1 MNKETV
7 LNTFVFNPECNGGE
21 SLSVTTKIVE
31 SRGDKIPLQEIT
43 LQSYC
48 NSASFNINFYL
59 TPDML
64 RKMAN
69 ELEKACIANSI
80 EL

>member
-1 MNKETV
+1 MAKETV
-7 LNTFVFNPECNGGE
+7 INTFVFNPEDNGGE

-31 SRGDKIPLQEIT
+31 SRGDRIPLQKIS

-48 NSASFNINFYL
+48 NSASVNINFHL
-59 TPDML
+59 TPDKL
-64 RKMAN
+64 RQMAN
-69 ELEKACIANSI
+69 ELEKACIANGV